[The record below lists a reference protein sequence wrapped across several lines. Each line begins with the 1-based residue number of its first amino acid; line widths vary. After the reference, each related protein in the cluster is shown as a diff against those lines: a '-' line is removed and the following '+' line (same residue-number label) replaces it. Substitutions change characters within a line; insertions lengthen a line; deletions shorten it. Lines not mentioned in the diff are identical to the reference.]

1 MKKCFLIV
9 ISLILSVAANA
20 QQAIPDEFFGLKF
33 GNIYSLEE
41 VISHV
46 GDNGNYNKTDDSIEF
61 NSIKWLGYLFDDVTY
76 DGKVYPSM
84 SILNFTSNAF
94 GGIIFKFTNDNIPE
108 NQSLESIYNELSKD
122 LSGKYELIDTPNQF
136 PNIISKIS
144 MDENGN
150 AVTLS
155 YGKLDKGDMITV
167 AYFSFA
173 ALYSDL
179 ATTVLPTIQDTFFG
193 LQMGSRQTASTIK
206 SAVGHRGTFL
216 SENSDIYGKSLTFKD
231 ITFAGKVW
239 DFGDFCLTENGELY
253 YLRVS
258 ISLTDYKPDDLKE
271 ANRTYDSFK
280 TKLEEKYGTTE
291 EKSDEDGKSI
301 SYIGNNG
308 IGLILSNSRSK
319 SKSGEYR
326 RYVTLEYWHT
336 TIYSHLYNQSNDEL

>member
-76 DGKVYPSM
+76 DGREYPSM
-84 SILNFTSNAF
+84 GILKLTSNVF
-94 GGIIFKFTNDNIPE
+94 GGVFFSLSNEDIPE
-108 NQSLESIYNELSKD
+108 NQSLDSIYNELSKE

-167 AYFSFA
+167 AYISFA

-216 SENSDIYGKSLTFKD
+216 SENSDIYGRTVIFRD
-231 ITFAGKVW
+231 ITFAGKSW
-239 DFGDFCLTENGELY
+239 DFGTFCLTEKGELY
-253 YLRVS
+253 NLSVQ
-258 ISLTDYKPDDLKE
+258 ISLTDYSLDARKE
-271 ANRTYDSFK
+271 ANNTYEIFK
-280 TKLEEKYGTTE
+280 SKLADKYGEAEEKTD
-291 EKSDEDGKSI
+291 DEGKYI
-301 SYIGNNG
+301 SYVGNNS
-308 IGLILSNSRSK
+308 IGLMLSNKRSK
-319 SKSGEYR
+319 SKGGDYR

-336 TIYSHLYNQSNDEL
+336 TIYSHLNNQSNDEL

>member
-1 MKKCFLIV
+1 MKKCFLII

-46 GDNGNYNKTDDSIEF
+46 GDNGNYNKTDNSIEF
-61 NSIKWLGYLFDDVTY
+61 NSVKWLGYLFDDVTY
-76 DGKVYPSM
+76 DGREYPSM
-84 SILNFTSNAF
+84 GILKLTSNVF
-94 GGIIFKFTNDNIPE
+94 GGVFFSLSNEDIPE
-108 NQSLESIYNELSKD
+108 NQSLESIYDELSKE
-122 LSGKYELIDTPNQF
+122 LSEKYELIDTPNQF

-150 AVTLS
+150 AVMLS
-155 YGKLDKGDMITV
+155 YGKWDKGDMITV
-167 AYFSFA
+167 GYISFA
-173 ALYSDL
+173 ALYSDF
-179 ATTVLPTIQDTFFG
+179 ATTVLPTIQDTFLG
-193 LQMGSRQTASTIK
+193 LKMGSHQTASTIK

-216 SENSDIYGKSLTFKD
+216 SENSDIYGKTVTFKD

-253 YLRVS
+253 DLRVS
-258 ISLTDYKPDDLKE
+258 ISLTDYKSDDLKE

-301 SYIGNNG
+301 GYIGNNG
-308 IGLILSNSRSK
+308 IGLILSNSRNK

-336 TIYSHLYNQSNDEL
+336 TIYSQLYNQSNDEL

>member
-1 MKKCFLIV
+1 MKKCFLII

-46 GDNGNYNKTDDSIEF
+46 GDNGNYNKTDNSIEF
-61 NSIKWLGYLFDDVTY
+61 NSVKWLGYLFDDVTY
-76 DGKVYPSM
+76 DGREYPSM
-84 SILNFTSNAF
+84 GILKLTSNVF
-94 GGIIFKFTNDNIPE
+94 GGVFFSLSNEDIPE
-108 NQSLESIYNELSKD
+108 NQSLESIYDELSKE
-122 LSGKYELIDTPNQF
+122 LSEKYELIDTPNQF
-136 PNIISKIS
+136 PNIVSKIS

-150 AVTLS
+150 AVMLS
-155 YGKLDKGDMITV
+155 YGKWDKGDMITV
-167 AYFSFA
+167 GYISFA
-173 ALYSDL
+173 ALYSDF
-179 ATTVLPTIQDTFFG
+179 ATTVLPTIQDTFLG
-193 LQMGSRQTASTIK
+193 LKMGSHQTASTIK

-216 SENSDIYGKSLTFKD
+216 SENSDIYGKTVTFKD

-253 YLRVS
+253 DLRVS
-258 ISLTDYKPDDLKE
+258 ISLTDYKSDDLKE

-301 SYIGNNG
+301 GYIGNNG
-308 IGLILSNSRSK
+308 IGLILSNSRNK

-336 TIYSHLYNQSNDEL
+336 TIYSQLYNQSNDEL